1 MTSHDFN
8 DLQARLGVS
17 RAELCRRIGIAYN
30 SGIAYST
37 GKADIPK
44 PIALACA
51 AVAAG
56 IPPYAE
62 PGSTDQLNL
71 Q

>member
-1 MTSHDFN
+1 MTSDDFN
-8 DLQARLGVS
+8 QLQAKLGVS

-30 SGIAYST
+30 TGIAYST
-37 GKADIPK
+37 GTAKIPK

-56 IPPYAE
+56 LAPYAE
-62 PGSTDQLNL
+62 PGSTGQLNL
-71 Q
+71 R

>member
-8 DLQARLGVS
+8 ELQARLGVS

-56 IPPYAE
+56 IQPYAE
-62 PGSTDQLNL
+62 PGSTGQLNL

>member
-1 MTSHDFN
+1 MTSQDFN
-8 DLQARLGVS
+8 ELQNRLSVS
-17 RAELCRRIGIAYN
+17 RAELCRRLGIAYN

-56 IPPYAE
+56 MPPYAE
-62 PGSTDQLNL
+62 PGSTGQLNL